1 MIKEHNFVRRWP
13 QVKDYIVQGL
23 DKIHSTEKIFND
35 QFTEQ
40 LERHLEK
47 VSGRK
52 YALTCMSGSHAISI
66 SLLANNIGWG
76 NKVIIPNYSCP
87 ATLSSVHVIGCVPV
101 FCEINKYGSL
111 DIERLQ
117 LLADSGAK
125 AVLATGLYGDVQD
138 HAGVKEFC
146 TKNKMVYINDAAQ
159 SQFALY
165 NGKNSLA
172 LGDLVCMSFA
182 DNKAVPI
189 AGTYGAILTDDKVLH
204 DKIRVLRKNGKPSR
218 GEAYET
224 AGFNSEPEEEK
235 AVQVL
240 ASFEHLDTWQQKKH
254 AIANYYDQ
262 QFKGKVS
269 TRPRPKYSNW
279 NAHKYAIM
287 VPDKF
292 QAYKDMAAN
301 GVETS
306 QHYVDNFA
314 NLLWTPNVKG
324 NFDVTDQF
332 IQQSLTIPN
341 NAFMTD
347 DEVEKVAEIVLK
359 HYQS

>member
-1 MIKEHNFVRRWP
+1 MIKEHNFIRRWP
-13 QVKDYIVQGL
+13 LVKEYILDGL
-23 DKIHSTEKIFND
+23 EQIHRSENIFND
-35 QFTEQ
+35 KFTQQ
-40 LERHLEK
+40 LETHLKK
-47 VSGRK
+47 VSGRR

-76 NKVIIPNYSCP
+76 DKVIIPNYSCP

-101 FCEINKYGSL
+101 FCEVNKYGSM
-111 DIERLQ
+111 DVDRLK

-125 AVLATGLYGDVQD
+125 AVLATGLYGDVHD
-138 HAGVKEFC
+138 HAGVEEFC
-146 TKNKMVYINDAAQ
+146 RLNKMVYINDAAQ

-165 NGKNSLA
+165 NEHNSLS

-189 AGTYGAILTDDKVLH
+189 AGTYGAILTDDELLH
-204 DKIRVLRKNGKPSR
+204 DKIRILRKNGKPSR
-218 GEAYET
+218 REAYET

-240 ASFEHLDTWQQKKH
+240 ASFEHFEAWQQKKCS
-254 AIANYYDQ
+254 IADYYDQ
-262 QFKGKVS
+262 RFKGKVQ
-269 TRPRPKYSNW
+269 TRPRPTYSKW

-292 QAYKDMAAN
+292 KAYKDMLHL

-314 NLLWTPNVKG
+314 NLPWTPQVEG
-324 NFDVTDQF
+324 DFSITDTF

>member
-13 QVKDYIVQGL
+13 QVKEFILDGL
-23 DKIHSTEKIFND
+23 EKIHSSENIFND
-35 QFTEQ
+35 EFTEQ
-40 LERHLEK
+40 LETHLEK

-101 FCEINKYGSL
+101 FCEVNKYGSM
-111 DIERLQ
+111 DIDRLK

-125 AVLATGLYGDVQD
+125 AVLATGLYGDVHD
-138 HAGVKEFC
+138 HAGVEEFC
-146 TKNKMVYINDAAQ
+146 KMNNMIYINDAAQ

-165 NGKNSLA
+165 NGKNSLS

-189 AGTYGAILTDDKVLH
+189 AGTYGAILTDNKELH
-204 DKIRVLRKNGKPSR
+204 DKIRILRKNGKPSR
-218 GEAYET
+218 REEYET

-240 ASFEHLDTWQQKKH
+240 ASFEHFDTWQQKKH

-262 QFKGKVS
+262 QFKGKVPI
-269 TRPRPKYSNW
+269 RPRPEYSRW

-292 QAYKDMAAN
+292 QAYKDLLHH

-314 NLLWTPNVKG
+314 KLPWTPHVED
-324 NFDVTDQF
+324 NFDTTDIF
-332 IQQSLTIPN
+332 IKQSLTIPN

-347 DEVEKVAEIVLK
+347 NEVEKVSEIVLK